1 MTPLLNPVG
10 ASSARDPYS
19 HSPRRRSEGI
29 ASGARSYRRSLLAFL
44 ALVLAAGAGTA
55 SADIRI
61 DNAWARATPP
71 GIDRGAGYMTLH
83 NDGEQTRTLTG
94 GTAGWAERIEI
105 HESREVDGQMRMQA
119 LPAGLTLE
127 PGGAVELAP
136 MGLHLMIMGLDE
148 PLTEGDTRSL
158 TLEFRNGET
167 REAQLDIR
175 APDGTAGQH
184 SH

>member
-1 MTPLLNPVG
+1 M
-10 ASSARDPYS
+10 
-19 HSPRRRSEGI
+19 
-29 ASGARSYRRSLLAFL
+29 LAFL
-44 ALVLAAGAGTA
+44 ALVLAAGAGSA
-55 SADIRI
+55 SAEIRI

-94 GTAGWAERIEI
+94 ATADWAQSVEI

-119 LPAGLTLE
+119 LPEGLTLE
-127 PGGAVELAP
+127 PGATIELAP
-136 MGLHLMIMGLDE
+136 MGLHLMIMGMDG
-148 PLTEGDTRSL
+148 PLTQGEERSL

-167 REAQLDIR
+167 RKAQLDIR
-175 APDGTAGQH
+175 APDGTADQH